1 MVTRI
6 AVVTSGGDAPGM
18 NAAVRAVVR
27 AGIARD
33 LVVLGVR
40 NGYAGLIG
48 GQLKRLGPR
57 DVGGIIGQAGTFLGT
72 TRCEDMMTTAGQIAA
87 LEQLHG
93 NDIDALV
100 VIGGN
105 GSQAGSWA
113 LSQRGLQVIGIAS
126 TIDDDL
132 AGAEPSIGFTTAT
145 DIALE
150 AIDRIKVTASA
161 HKRAF
166 LVEVMGRAC
175 GHLALVAG
183 ISGGAEAI
191 AIPEVEQ
198 PPESIAQQIHLAYER
213 GKRHAIVVVAEGAKH
228 DAEHLAAY
236 FTAHQERLGFE
247 LRVTKLGHVQR
258 GGNPGAFDRM
268 LATRLGCA
276 AIEHLCAGQHGFLLG
291 VVNDKVRATP
301 LAEVASQIKPID
313 AELLELAEMLA
324 R

>member
-1 MVTRI
+1 MKRI

-27 AGIARD
+27 TGLARE

-57 DVGGIIGQAGTFLGT
+57 DVGGIIAQAGTFLGT
-72 TRCEDMMTTAGQIAA
+72 TRCEDMKTDAGQIAA
-87 LEQLHG
+87 IEQLHV

-100 VIGGN
+100 VVGGN

-113 LSQRGLQVIGIAS
+113 LSRRGLRVIGIAS

-132 AGAEPSIGFTTAT
+132 PGSEPSIGFTTAA

-191 AIPEVEQ
+191 AIPEVDE
-198 PPESIAQQIHLAYER
+198 PPESFAQQIHLAYER
-213 GKRHAIVVVAEGAKH
+213 GKRHAIVVVAEGARYN
-228 DAEHLAAY
+228 AEHLAAY
-236 FTAHQERLGFE
+236 FTEHSQRLGFE
-247 LRVTKLGHVQR
+247 LRITKLGHVQR
-258 GGNPGAFDRM
+258 GGAPGAFDRM
-268 LATRLGCA
+268 LATRLGVA
-276 AIEHLCAGQHGFLLG
+276 AVEHLLAGQHGFLLG
-291 VVNDKVRATP
+291 MVNDRVHATA
-301 LAEVASQIKPID
+301 LSETASSTKPID
-313 AELLELAEMLA
+313 PKLLELAEILA